1 MPQNKNMRKQ
11 LFTLLVGAM
20 LLSTTSTKA
29 QIIDLVNDW
38 TTTALPLGPTGTG
51 FMDYTDDSCMFGFTT
66 SPESSGVGILDTN
79 GVPVTYPDL
88 TVLDLTSEV
97 QAVQVVDNH
106 TYVSFFDEADAI
118 FGLIRMDIDTYGI
131 AQVETAIP
139 ALYEEFTY
147 VNCLNNNLVEETVI
161 FVYMKAKNTST
172 GKWTSLLLKH
182 TYNKITNEFSEG
194 QFIEINMPGKDTYP
208 SKLLNFEF
216 TDIVI
221 TSYFDGGNTDILVT
235 RIDEN
240 GEILYKKTIS
250 GYPGKDD
257 LPIDLVK
264 DNSNNVFCIAQSEDN
279 VGANNHIAVIK
290 INPNTGKA
298 VWTKRVGEATPGSE
312 TVVCASGNTLGGGL
326 AFAGN
331 VTDGAAG
338 RNAKIWRMNAA
349 GNVLWNKTINNAA
362 PGNFESCS
370 DILFDESNGDVYAF
384 GTTADNIFI
393 SRYQSTTGSSGY
405 IKLDDIKGEKVK
417 GETSFGDVVCSIL
430 SNDGTSYYLTISKY
444 SEINLRLPENVEAT
458 NNINCFPNPAN
469 ALLTITGLKEN
480 TDLQIINATGQVVF
494 TQNVSANKLD
504 IDLEQLPVGFYTV
517 LINNEGI
524 FETKGFVKM

>member
-1 MPQNKNMRKQ
+1 MRKQ

-118 FGLIRMDIDTYGI
+118 FGLIRMDNDTYGI

-216 TDIVI
+216 TDIVF
-221 TSYFDGGNTDILVT
+221 TAYFDGGNTDILVT